1 MFLWSVNDSKSL
13 VVVQMAP
20 SVPRKLRAQ
29 WNMGII
35 QAKEALNMSV
45 EERLANFLFLYDE
58 KGPHLNPHIMEK
70 LKPEPGLDPDA
81 ELRLQPDHRSQ
92 PAGPLGDLTAQFSN
106 STSAEMKSG
115 VSFMLHPQ
123 PDSQVRGE
131 DCLWA
136 GVLWIM
142 CSFFFDFPHRRGSCS
157 QDPHAAASA
166 QPDTSQKKRRRA
178 KQTQSPQKT
187 GRRKKSAAENSSDPV
202 KKRRKSKQSPS
213 PEDAAEAP
221 FTGPSVS
228 GQWEARP
235 QQAAS
240 RQGGRKSHPPVC
252 LFACLGQ
259 GVKKKQKKNIP
270 EKQRTDSTG
279 WLKAEEL
286 SLKSSSLW
294 SCLSLISSFGCS

>member
-1 MFLWSVNDSKSL
+1 MWSVNDSKSL

-70 LKPEPGLDPDA
+70 LKPEPSLDPDA

-131 DCLWA
+131 ECLWA

-142 CSFFFDFPHRRGSCS
+142 CSFFFDFPHRRGSV
-157 QDPHAAASA
+157 
-166 QPDTSQKKRRRA
+166 RRILTLLHQR
-178 KQTQSPQKT
+178 SLIHP
-187 GRRKKSAAENSSDPV
+187 RKNEGEPNRHS
-202 KKRRKSKQSPS
+202 
-213 PEDAAEAP
+213 
-221 FTGPSVS
+221 
-228 GQWEARP
+228 RP
-235 QQAAS
+235 
-240 RQGGRKSHPPVC
+240 
-252 LFACLGQ
+252 
-259 GVKKKQKKNIP
+259 KKQAGGKSLQ
-270 EKQRTDSTG
+270 QRTVQT
-279 WLKAEEL
+279 L
-286 SLKSSSLW
+286 
-294 SCLSLISSFGCS
+294 